1 MHTTLGLTFH
11 RDGSQP
17 GRCDIAHRGV
27 RQPGGSGM
35 LVVLNAA
42 TSGAGPSDQPDAVE
56 SWLEN
61 VVAELDGL
69 SAPIRH

>member
-1 MHTTLGLTFH
+1 
-11 RDGSQP
+11 
-17 GRCDIAHRGV
+17 
-27 RQPGGSGM
+27 M